1 MITKDIKD
9 PDNTPFIP
17 YKVQIVATEMLP
29 HFIKNPSITT
39 NDIRLHMESAII
51 QYGKDDVIPLKKL
64 FIDGKN
70 KRLPED
76 VLRNLKDHH
85 PLFGE
90 KSYSYI
96 EGFVEN
102 ISATGGFGTCVLK
115 MEDDQNGKKQPRGN
129 EQGKLYFKR
138 AFVVSRAGKC
148 AAGHFLPMMFMDFA
162 HMRNSSCEKSVIVS
176 MLDGNGRST
185 PIAYGICEAE
195 KKETWCLGLGM
206 P

>member
-1 MITKDIKD
+1 M
-9 PDNTPFIP
+9 
-17 YKVQIVATEMLP
+17 ATEMLP
-29 HFIKNPSITT
+29 HFIKNPLTTT
-39 NDIRLHMESAII
+39 NGIMLHMESTII
-51 QYGKDDVIPLKKL
+51 QYGKDDVIYLEKL
-64 FIDGKN
+64 LNSGKN

-102 ISATGGFGTCVLK
+102 INATGGFGTCVLK
-115 MEDDQNGKKQPRGN
+115 MEDDQNGKKQPRKN

-195 KKETWCLGLGM
+195 NGETWRWALEM
-206 P
+206 S